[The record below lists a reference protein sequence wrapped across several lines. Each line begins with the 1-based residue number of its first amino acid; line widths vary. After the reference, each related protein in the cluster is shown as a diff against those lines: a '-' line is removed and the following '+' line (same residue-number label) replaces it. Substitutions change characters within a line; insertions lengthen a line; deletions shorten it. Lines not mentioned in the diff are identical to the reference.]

1 MRDKLSVQEAENEAR
16 ELIQR
21 LKIDS
26 LPICPFKIAKE
37 HDIEVQPKGTSSGI
51 SGCLIRLGDV
61 FGIQYADHIDSQG
74 FINFTVAHELG
85 HYFIPGHPEALIKG
99 KNGVHQSKS
108 GFVSDD
114 VYEKQADNFAK
125 ELLMPEHLFK
135 KTMNRS
141 EVGLKAIEVLADTC
155 KTSLTAT
162 AIRYCLFSDD
172 PVAIIMS
179 EGNKVHWCFMSEPL
193 KAVPGL
199 EWIRKGSLVPSG
211 THTASYNKKPEN
223 ILNNVREE
231 GWSNLNLWFEATPDI
246 EMQEDIVGLG
256 TYGRTLTVLHTA
268 EAIELEE
275 QESYD

>member
-1 MRDKLSVQEAENEAR
+1 MRDKLSIQEAENEAR

-21 LKIDS
+21 LKIEA

-37 HDIEVQPKGTSSGI
+37 HDITIEPKGSSGPGV
-51 SGCLIRLGDV
+51 SGYLVRIGDV

-85 HYFIPGHPEALIKG
+85 HYFIPGHPEALFKG

-114 VYEKQADNFAK
+114 IYEKQADNFAK
-125 ELLMPEHLFK
+125 ELLMPEDLFRK
-135 KTMNRS
+135 AMDRS
-141 EVGLKAIEVLADTC
+141 EIGLKAIEALANTC
-155 KTSLTAT
+155 NTSLTAT

-179 EGNKVHWCFMSEPL
+179 EGNKVYWCFISEPL
-193 KAVPGL
+193 KSVSGL
-199 EWIRKGSLVPSG
+199 KWIRKGSLVPSS

-231 GWSNLNLWFEATPDI
+231 GWSNLNRWFEDAPDI
-246 EMQEDIVGLG
+246 EVQEDIVGLG
-256 TYGRTLTVLHTA
+256 TYGRTLTVLYTS
-268 EAIELEE
+268 EAIEREE
-275 QESYD
+275 DSED